1 MKKYIAIAIIGIGF
15 LALAEEYPAQDK
27 NLDIQQYA
35 EYAKVSEW
43 VGTFGTTVATQ
54 YVGVARTTKTSAAT
68 PSTNASVWRIT
79 KTVFAADGLTITSKQ
94 VSRASDGRS
103 FGESWTNR
111 VSATYR

>member
-1 MKKYIAIAIIGIGF
+1 MKKYIAIIAIGIGTLLF
-15 LALAEEYPAQDK
+15 AEEYPAQDK
-27 NLDIQQYA
+27 NLDMQQYA
-35 EYAKVSEW
+35 EYAKISEW

-54 YVGVARTTKTSAAT
+54 YVGVARTTKNSTAT
-68 PSTNASVWRIT
+68 PSTNAAVWRIT
-79 KTVFAADGLTITSKQ
+79 KTVYASDGLTINSKQ